1 MGGEC
6 SGGVNPK
13 RIPLNAS
20 MKAKLQ
26 REIALS
32 ELGLEEKTWIRAEV
46 NFLASDKN
54 DIYFDFVF
62 PVYALWR

>member
-1 MGGEC
+1 
-6 SGGVNPK
+6 
-13 RIPLNAS
+13 

-32 ELGLEEKTWIRAEV
+32 ELGVEEKTWIRAEV